1 MSSKTLT
8 RTLVANAGFSG
19 ATGLAMLVAADP
31 LARWLGIPLWLTVAV
46 GAGLLPFA
54 MVAAGVAR
62 NPSARAVKS
71 VIVADAAWV
80 VGAAAVI
87 IGFPQ
92 SMSSAGLGALGL
104 VTIAVA
110 GFALFQMIGLR
121 RSRVA
126 ARG

>member
-1 MSSKTLT
+1 MSSQTLT
-8 RTLVANAGFSG
+8 RTLAANAAFSA

-31 LARWLGIPLWLTVAV
+31 FARWLGIPFWLTVAV

-54 MVAAGVAR
+54 IVVGRVALR
-62 NPSARAVKS
+62 PRPRAVKS

-80 VGAAAVI
+80 VGAAAII

-92 SMSSAGLGALGL
+92 SMSSAGLWALGL

-110 GFALFQMIGLR
+110 DFALLQLIGLR
-121 RSRVA
+121 RSKMTA
-126 ARG
+126 